1 MVRAADTCH
10 APPALS
16 PFTRRKL
23 RERKAEV
30 LHLDGTPVEV
40 DKLPKKRRTRW
51 TAATAKAATLR
62 VQLTDDWEASVES
75 GQRGGAAMAAGL
87 GIPEHSV
94 DVSPPRQHSNDRTL
108 ANVCSCGVP
117 RVLGVAC
124 SHVIAACNALVAA
137 GAPVD
142 VYDFVDPVLTNEA
155 MRHVYGALGP
165 MGLPPTRD
173 IVPDALKTSRDWG
186 ICYRVRA
193 FADVW
198 KQAGE
203 EAAAAA
209 AEADP
214 DQQGASRSG
223 AVCMRSSW
231 QLPHSSPPSVPT
243 CAVQCRARSL
253 LAHRAGAI
261 ASGGPALASAPQA
274 AARPMRVCFSRSG
287 RRWAAVGRRGEN
299 ERLRAQPCTDV
310 VRAACAATTSAASP
324 GAPSGAFWPAGP
336 RSLVCPP
343 PTRAPPR
350 AVAGQ
355 TSWARAAALAVAAR
369 CPPQRPRRLR
379 GRGVPVMGGRLG
391 RQLRQLGQ
399 PGRQQ
404 RQLGRQLR
412 LVPPH
417 CPRATSTATATT
429 WARVR
434 ARRRDWVQGSS
445 GSSTACMVA
454 WGRV

>member
-1 MVRAADTCH
+1 M
-10 APPALS
+10 
-16 PFTRRKL
+16 
-23 RERKAEV
+23 

-40 DKLPKKRRTRW
+40 DKLPKKRRIRW

-62 VQLTDDWEASVES
+62 VQLTDDWEASVTS

-94 DVSPPRQHSNDRTL
+94 DVSPPRQHSNDPTL

-124 SHVIAACNALVAA
+124 SHVIAACAALVAA
-137 GAPVD
+137 GTPVD

-155 MRHVYGALGP
+155 MRHVYGALGA

-186 ICYRVRA
+186 ICYKVRA
-193 FADVW
+193 VADVW

-203 EAAAAA
+203 DAAAAGA

-214 DQQGASRSG
+214 DQQGASRSM

-231 QLPHSSPPSVPT
+231 QLPHSSPHSVPAR
-243 CAVQCRARSL
+243 AVQCRARSL

-261 ASGGPALASAPQA
+261 ALGGPALASAPQA

-287 RRWAAVGRRGEN
+287 RRPAAVGRRGEN
-299 ERLRAQPCTDV
+299 ERLRAQRCTDV
-310 VRAACAATTSAASP
+310 VRAACAATTSAASA
-324 GAPSGAFWPAGP
+324 GAPSAAFWPAGP
-336 RSLVCPP
+336 RSRVCPP
-343 PTRAPPR
+343 RTRAPPR

-355 TSWARAAALAVAAR
+355 TSWASAAAVAVAAR

-379 GRGVPVMGGRLG
+379 GWGLPVMGVRLG
-391 RQLRQLGQ
+391 RQLRQLGRQ
-399 PGRQQ
+399 LRQLGRQQRQLGRQQ

-434 ARRRDWVQGSS
+434 ARRWDWVQGSS